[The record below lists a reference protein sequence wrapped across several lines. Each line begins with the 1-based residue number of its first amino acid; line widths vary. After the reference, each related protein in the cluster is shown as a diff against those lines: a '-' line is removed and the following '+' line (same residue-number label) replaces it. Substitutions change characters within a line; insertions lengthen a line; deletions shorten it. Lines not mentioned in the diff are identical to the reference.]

1 MIHSKYPELQPDAD
15 RRGQLMSSL
24 PLASVIMPVRNGEAF
39 IDEALRS
46 LLAQTYPNLEIIV
59 VDDGSTD
66 RTYALAEAHA
76 PRVRC
81 IRHASGSGSASAP
94 RNTGLRHCAGEY
106 ICFLDADDILLPDRI
121 ENRVKFLSSHPE
133 AGLVFGDYRNFWTS
147 GQAEQSHFQT
157 CSRLQMILGGRQ
169 SIVLT
174 SEEATAI
181 LAQENFGI
189 SGTFMIRRAVLE
201 GEPGFEPTLRACED
215 FHFYYRVARRWP
227 VGIINEIGMMRRLHN
242 HNMTAD
248 PSLMVTESIRSR
260 ALLRDSEKDSR
271 NRGYLNR
278 YLAESHASLARIH
291 AERGNY
297 LKAIAE
303 DARALV
309 CHVSARRLRT
319 FCRGIARTIAIA
331 TGAHRPNMG
340 SR

>member
-1 MIHSKYPELQPDAD
+1 
-15 RRGQLMSSL
+15 MSNH
-24 PLASVIMPVRNGEAF
+24 PLASAIIPVHNGEAF

-46 LLAQTYPNLEIIV
+46 LLAQTYPNVEIIV

-81 IRHASGSGSASAP
+81 IRHASRSGSASAP
-94 RNTGLRHCAGEY
+94 RNTGLRHATGEY

-121 ENRVKFLSSHPE
+121 EKRIEFLSSHPE
-133 AGLVFGDYRNFWTS
+133 AGLVFGDYRNFSTA
-147 GQAEQSHFQT
+147 GQADRSHFQT
-157 CSRLQMILGGRQ
+157 CSRLQMMLGGRR

-174 SEEATAI
+174 SEDATAI

-201 GEPGFEPTLRACED
+201 SEPGFEPTLRACED

-227 VGIINEIGMMRRLHN
+227 VGVINEIGMMRRLHN

-303 DARALV
+303 DARALC
-309 CHVSARRLRT
+309 CHFSGSRFRV
-319 FCRGIARTIAIA
+319 FCKGIARTIAIA
-331 TGAHRPNMG
+331 MGAHKPRVG
-340 SR
+340 AR